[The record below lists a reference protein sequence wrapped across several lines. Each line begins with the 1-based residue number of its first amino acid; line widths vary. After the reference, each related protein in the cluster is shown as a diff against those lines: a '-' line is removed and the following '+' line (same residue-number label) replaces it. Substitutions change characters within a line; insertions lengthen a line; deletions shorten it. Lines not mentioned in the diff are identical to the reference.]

1 MGCTDPDDAP
11 QVTRTTVVPADVDTV
26 WSAVSDAAEL
36 EAWLAPSVDVDIAPG
51 ATGRVVDDD
60 GVERT
65 VEVDEVEVGRRVA
78 MRWWPAARPY
88 DVSRVEIELVPCVSH
103 TVVTVTETRLVPVA
117 RASATSSVSVGVGW
131 TGRVLA
137 LAFVAGASV
146 LVRA

>member
-1 MGCTDPDDAP
+1 MGCNDHDDVP
-11 QVTRTTVVPADVDTV
+11 QVTRTTVVPADADTV

-36 EAWLAPSVDVDIAPG
+36 EAWLAPSVELDITPG

-78 MRWWPAARPY
+78 MRWWPAARPH

-117 RASATSSVSVGVGW
+117 RASASASAGAGW

-137 LAFVAGASV
+137 LAFVAGVST

>member
-1 MGCTDPDDAP
+1 M
-11 QVTRTTVVPADVDTV
+11 
-26 WSAVSDAAEL
+26 
-36 EAWLAPSVDVDIAPG
+36 
-51 ATGRVVDDD
+51 
-60 GVERT
+60 ERT